1 MVTSYF
7 FVILTPWSQNIR
19 SLSEREN
26 QNSSS
31 AILNK
36 TGSFSI
42 PPLSL
47 HKIAYFPLP
56 GSILVASLVITK
68 SVKASASG
76 PLTLICLSTATFHIV
91 TRLTNASYSTMAPP
105 SSGFT

>member
-1 MVTSYF
+1 MF
-7 FVILTPWSQNIR
+7 TPCNQNRR
-19 SLSEREN
+19 SLSEIEN

-31 AILNK
+31 VNRNK
-36 TGSFSI
+36 TGSFKI

-47 HKIAYFPLP
+47 HNIAYLPLP
-56 GSILVASLVITK
+56 GSIFVASLVITK

-91 TRLTNASYSTMAPP
+91 TRLTSASYSTIAPP
-105 SSGFT
+105 SSGLTYPLG

>member
-1 MVTSYF
+1 MTTLYF
-7 FVILTPWSQNIR
+7 LEILTPCSQSKR
-19 SLSEREN
+19 SLSEIEN

-31 AILNK
+31 VNLNK
-36 TGSFSI
+36 TGSLRT

-47 HKIAYFPLP
+47 HRIAYLPLP
-56 GSILVASLVITK
+56 GLILVASRVITK

-91 TRLTNASYSTMAPP
+91 TRLTKASYSTIAPP
-105 SSGFT
+105 SSGLM